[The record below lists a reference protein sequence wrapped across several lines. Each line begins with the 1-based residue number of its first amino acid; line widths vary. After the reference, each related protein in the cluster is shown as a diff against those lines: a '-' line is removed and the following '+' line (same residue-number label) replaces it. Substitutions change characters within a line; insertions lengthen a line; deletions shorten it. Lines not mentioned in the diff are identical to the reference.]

1 LLSNGFA
8 WAPAV
13 TSIPQGKAPEN
24 VAEAVSAASVRALET
39 RFAVLC
45 ALKYFDGYRLPDF
58 MVAESAWETL
68 ASSF

>member
-1 LLSNGFA
+1 VGSAGHVNSAG
-8 WAPAV
+8 
-13 TSIPQGKAPEN
+13 QGTRECSRGG
-24 VAEAVSAASVRALET
+24 ERRIGQGLET

-58 MVAESAWETL
+58 MVAERAWETL